1 MRDERIEMIAE
12 GMRRANYD
20 ALICRLPEHVTMLT
34 GYQPILGNTFC
45 LVSRAGTGVEF
56 RMALPKDETDLV
68 PKGTATTIKTFTEE
82 TLSTI
87 STTIPSVREP
97 LKELL
102 AQAGLPARATVGYEG
117 GRSPIATAYTQVGIP
132 GATTLDLLRE
142 LLPDAQLHDA
152 TALLEEMASVKTGE
166 ELDAIRRAETVA
178 RAGFEAARSAV
189 HVGAG
194 EADVHAAT
202 YGALIRAGFATP
214 GALIRAGFA
223 TPGALIR
230 AGFATPGAAH
240 VVAHVHVMTGKRAAQ
255 AYKAFNLTSGAV
267 IARGDTVSVQLEVSV
282 NGYWAELT
290 RGFFAGEVSDTWVK
304 AHQACVTAQDAAL
317 RVIRD
322 GVAAK
327 DVDAAARDVM
337 RAAGF
342 GDDFKHGL
350 GHGFGFQAINHAA
363 APIVHP
369 ASHHTLRAGMVHN
382 MEPAVYLDGVGGFR
396 LNDDV
401 AVTAQGAEVLSKA
414 LPRDLEWLV
423 VKE

>member
-202 YGALIRAGFATP
+202 YGALIRAGFA
-214 GALIRAGFA
+214 A
-223 TPGALIR
+223 
-230 AGFATPGAAH
+230 PGAAH

-363 APIVHP
+363 APILHP
-369 ASHHTLRAGMVHN
+369 ASHHTLRVGMVHN

-401 AVTAQGAEVLSKA
+401 AVTAQGAEVLSSA
-414 LPRDLEWLV
+414 LPRDLDWLV

>member
-45 LVSRAGTGVEF
+45 VVSRAAAGLAF
-56 RMALPKDETDLV
+56 RLALPKDETDLV
-68 PKGTATTIKTFTEE
+68 REGTATTIKTFTEE

-102 AQAGLPARATVGYEG
+102 AQAGLPARATIGYEG

-142 LLPDAQLHDA
+142 LLPDGQLRDA

-166 ELDAIRRAETVA
+166 ELDMIRRSEAVA
-178 RAGFEAARSAV
+178 RAGFEAARAAV
-189 HVGAG
+189 RVGAG
-194 EADVHAAT
+194 EADVAAAT
-202 YGALIRAGFATP
+202 HGAMIRAGYAAP
-214 GALIRAGFA
+214 GA
-223 TPGALIR
+223 T
-230 AGFATPGAAH
+230 H
-240 VVAHVHVMTGKRAAQ
+240 VIAHVHVMTGKRAAE

-290 RGFFAGEVSDTWVK
+290 RGFFAGDISDTWVK
-304 AHQACVTAQDAAL
+304 AHRACVDAQDAAL

-327 DVDAAARDVM
+327 DVDAAARTVM
-337 RAAGF
+337 RKAGF

-382 MEPAVYLDGVGGFR
+382 MEPAVYLEGVGGFR

-401 AVTAQGAEVLSKA
+401 AVTKEGAEVLSSG
-414 LPRDLEWLV
+414 LPRDLDWLV
-423 VKE
+423 VKD

>member
-45 LVSRAGTGVEF
+45 LVSRVGAGVEF
-56 RMALPKDETDLV
+56 RLALPKDETDLV
-68 PKGTATTIKTFTEE
+68 PEGTATTIKPFTEE

-102 AQAGLPARATVGYEG
+102 AQAGLPARAAVGYEG

-152 TALLEEMASVKTGE
+152 TALFEEMASVKTGD
-166 ELDAIRRAETVA
+166 ELEAIRRAELVA

-202 YGALIRAGFATP
+202 YGALIRAGFAAP
-214 GALIRAGFA
+214 GA
-223 TPGALIR
+223 T
-230 AGFATPGAAH
+230 H

-267 IARGDTVSVQLEVSV
+267 IGRGDTVSVQLEVSV

-290 RGFFAGEVSDTWVK
+290 RGFFAGEVSDTWVR
-304 AHQACVTAQDAAL
+304 AHQACVAAQDAAL
-317 RVIRD
+317 RVIRE

-363 APIVHP
+363 APILHP
-369 ASHHTLRAGMVHN
+369 ASHHTLRVGMVHN

-414 LPRDLEWLV
+414 LPRDLDWLV